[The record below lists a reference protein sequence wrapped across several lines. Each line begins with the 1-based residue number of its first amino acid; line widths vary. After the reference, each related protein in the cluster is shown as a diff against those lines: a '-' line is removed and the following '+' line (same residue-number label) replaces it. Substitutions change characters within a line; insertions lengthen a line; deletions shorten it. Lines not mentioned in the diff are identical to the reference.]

1 MRWSCVQLG
10 LSLHSKRVSAMT
22 NSLSQHR
29 SRFHLDGG
37 ALCLLLL
44 LLPGLWLL
52 RMFSAA
58 YSGAGL
64 FVDEAQYWEWSREL
78 AWGYY
83 SKPPLLPVLIK
94 LSAGIAGDGTAGI
107 RWLVQLCWA
116 LVPLVLWRW
125 GWEMQRDSPQ
135 TLTSSHAVGAWAAAL
150 FASSLASGVLGQ
162 ATRTVDVSFT
172 GVTVTVTGGTA
183 ATWVRV
189 WVDGQLDPSVSISGK
204 TVAPGTR
211 LLFTGAKRIE
221 IRSGDPKAL
230 LFTLNGRTISGI
242 GSGMGAE
249 TYAFLSD
256 GKVQKSSRR

>member
-162 ATRTVDVSFT
+162 VATTDGPLVLFWSLQLWLVWRAWAQPSNLWRWT
-172 GVTVTVTGGTA
+172 GVGVVLALGVLSKYTMA
-183 ATWVRV
+183 AVLAGWLV
-189 WVDGQLDPSVSISGK
+189 WWWISPKNAAVFKGMALAGLLSV
-204 TVAPGTR
+204 
-211 LLFTGAKRIE
+211 
-221 IRSGDPKAL
+221 
-230 LFTLNGRTISGI
+230 
-242 GSGMGAE
+242 
-249 TYAFLSD
+249 
-256 GKVQKSSRR
+256 